1 MELFFL
7 QSVNGRLTNITNMPS
22 QLAKDNTMKLE
33 ASANVMG
40 VAPMQTNWFMLLNS
54 PDVNFK
60 VTANVA
66 PFPISILSP
75 PFEALS
81 MTSIRSGFADKLN
94 FEINGQRMSST
105 GNVLLNYHD
114 SENRPPQKNKEDSWR
129 RKDFSVLLP
138 MQISGTTIHRP
149 NPKHSVIRKTG
160 INLFSTCSGNL
171 FLKEERIRY

>member
-1 MELFFL
+1 
-7 QSVNGRLTNITNMPS
+7 MPS

-40 VAPMQTNWFMLLNS
+40 VVPMQTNWFMLLNS
-54 PDVNFK
+54 PDANFK
-60 VTANVA
+60 VTGDVA
-66 PFPISILSP
+66 PFPISVLSP

-114 SENRPPQKNKEDSWR
+114 LKIDLLKKNKGIPWR
-129 RKDFSVLLP
+129 KKGFSVLLP
-138 MQISGTTIHRP
+138 MQISGTTTSQQSL
-149 NPKHSVIRKTG
+149 KHSIIRKTG
-160 INLFSTCSGNL
+160 INHFSTCYGNL
-171 FLKEERIRY
+171 FLREERIRSLS